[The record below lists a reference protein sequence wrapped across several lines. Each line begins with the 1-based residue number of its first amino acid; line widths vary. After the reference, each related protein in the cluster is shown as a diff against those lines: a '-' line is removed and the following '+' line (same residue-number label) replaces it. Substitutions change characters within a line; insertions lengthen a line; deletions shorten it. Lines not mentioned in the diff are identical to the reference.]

1 MWTVVNVDVH
11 GDVFQEDS
19 EEAKTPSCARQGPLG
34 AGAILTPGWHDE
46 PGGDLRP
53 HVAD

>member
-1 MWTVVNVDVH
+1 MWTVVNVDVR

-19 EEAKTPSCARQGPLG
+19 EEAKMPSCARQGLLG
-34 AGAILTPGWHDE
+34 AGAILTPGWRDE
-46 PGGDLRP
+46 RGGDLRP

>member
-1 MWTVVNVDVH
+1 MRKVVNVDVH

-19 EEAKTPSCARQGPLG
+19 EEAKMPSCARQRPLG

>member
-1 MWTVVNVDVH
+1 MWTVANVDVH

-19 EEAKTPSCARQGPLG
+19 EEAKTPSCARQRPLG
-34 AGAILTPGWHDE
+34 AGAVITPGWPDE
-46 PGGDLRP
+46 RGRDLCP